1 VVAEVLVMK
10 GTMLMGQVVLVEVVL
25 VLIVLELVELL
36 ILAVEVVVQK
46 EMRPQLQVLVVR
58 A

>member
-1 VVAEVLVMK
+1 VAAEVLVIK
-10 GTMLMGQVVLVEVVL
+10 GTLLMGQVVLVEVVL

-46 EMRPQLQVLVVR
+46 ERGPQLQVLVVR